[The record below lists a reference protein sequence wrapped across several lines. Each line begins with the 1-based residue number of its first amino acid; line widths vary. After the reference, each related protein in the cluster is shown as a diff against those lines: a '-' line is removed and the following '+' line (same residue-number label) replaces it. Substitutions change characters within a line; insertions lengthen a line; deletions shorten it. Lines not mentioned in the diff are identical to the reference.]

1 MCSSAGRAAVSKAAG
16 RGFESLRTRTLY
28 REKIKSIE
36 TMTTSKPMSQE
47 INEKKQ
53 RTGVLQFIEGIKSEF
68 KRISWTDRE
77 ELLSYTKMVVLATF
91 ISGFAIFGVDLALQK
106 LLSLLGLSY

>member
-1 MCSSAGRAAVSKAAG
+1 
-16 RGFESLRTRTLY
+16 
-28 REKIKSIE
+28 
-36 TMTTSKPMSQE
+36 MSQE
-47 INEKKQ
+47 INEKKSS
-53 RTGVLQFIEGIKSEF
+53 TSIISFVEGIKTEF
-68 KRISWTDRE
+68 KRVSWTGRD